1 MSLLCTHLFEKLQ
14 IIDRKKRD
22 CSEEVEVM
30 LRFSSHPNIVTLHD
44 VYEDVEHVYL
54 FMDLMKGGELLDRIL
69 QQKFSEKEASIVI
82 ETITRTIKYL
92 HDNGVVHRDLKPS
105 NILYADSSSDS
116 SSLRICDF
124 GFSKQIRAGNGLLMT
139 PCYTANYVAP
149 EVLKKQ
155 GYDQACDIWSLG
167 VLLYTL
173 LAGYTPYS
181 TGPSDTPTQI
191 LTRIGTSSIDIEKGI
206 WKSISYEAKVISVL
220 FNQKLTVNTSF
231 FFHQNLVTKMLHVDP
246 KQRCK
251 ASDIL
256 KHPFI
261 LNRDLLPHVLIPHE
275 IKDVSKVKENVGR
288 VFKALNAPSPLNLY
302 PVFESNLAKR
312 RANSPRTL
320 SK

>member
-1 MSLLCTHLFEKLQ
+1 
-14 IIDRKKRD
+14 
-22 CSEEVEVM
+22 M

-44 VYEDVEHVYL
+44 VYEDSEHVYL

-69 QQKFSEKEASIVI
+69 QKKFSEKEASIVI
-82 ETITRTIKYL
+82 ETITSTIKYL

-105 NILYADSSSDS
+105 NILYADTSSDP

-124 GFSKQIRAGNGLLMT
+124 GFAKQIRAGNGLLMT

-181 TGPSDTPTQI
+181 TGPSDTPSQI

-206 WKSISYEAKVISVL
+206 WKSISYEAKVC
-220 FNQKLTVNTSF
+220 
-231 FFHQNLVTKMLHVDP
+231 P
-246 KQRCK
+246 
-251 ASDIL
+251 
-256 KHPFI
+256 
-261 LNRDLLPHVLIPHE
+261 
-275 IKDVSKVKENVGR
+275 
-288 VFKALNAPSPLNLY
+288 
-302 PVFESNLAKR
+302 
-312 RANSPRTL
+312 
-320 SK
+320 

>member
-1 MSLLCTHLFEKLQ
+1 MYLVHSYWNCLKILQ

-69 QQKFSEKEASIVI
+69 QKKFSEKEASIVI

-105 NILYADSSSDS
+105 NILYSDNSSDP

-124 GFSKQIRAGNGLLMT
+124 GFAKQMRAGNGLLMT

-206 WKSISYEAKVISVL
+206 WKFISYEAKVITRLL
-220 FNQKLTVNTSF
+220 FAVFVIIF
-231 FFHQNLVTKMLHVDP
+231 FVQNLVTKMLHVDP

-261 LNRDLLPHVLIPHE
+261 LNRDLLPEVLIPHE

-302 PVFESNLAKR
+302 PVVESNLAKR